1 MAGASPG
8 GDALVHGPEQRLD
21 RAQIFLDIPAEDAD
35 ESPIDLILGGYSQ
48 GREWAPM
55 ENYLSEEDAQR
66 TLSHNGGEW
75 EFEGVDDW
83 QLDDAMCA
91 CISIAADE
99 TEDLTITG

>member
-1 MAGASPG
+1 MS
-8 GDALVHGPEQRLD
+8 LVD
-21 RAQIFLDIPAEDAD
+21 
-35 ESPIDLILGGYSQ
+35 
-48 GREWAPM
+48 
-55 ENYLSEEDAQR
+55 YLSEEDAQR